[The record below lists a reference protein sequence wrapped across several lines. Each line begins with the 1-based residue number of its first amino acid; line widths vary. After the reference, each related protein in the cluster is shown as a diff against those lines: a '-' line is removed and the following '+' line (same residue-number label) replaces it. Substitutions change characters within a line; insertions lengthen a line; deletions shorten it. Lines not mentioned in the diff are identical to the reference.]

1 MSCSLCDRD
10 HIPEVSLLFSC
21 RLPLCPSKW
30 SITRIVGTCGSMAIL
45 SPSTFSAGYFSTL
58 VHAALLGFAMHLLIL
73 LGNLPEWLW
82 SPRQCHWGQLWHMI
96 FLIAFLMA
104 VHGGLF
110 SLFPVGCSKL
120 VSKAEFMEAV
130 FVISLR
136 SMFPD
141 GILVTEF
148 GWSIV
153 PGCLLWC
160 AVVLDWCMTLNFIPQ
175 MISAKGYGCIT
186 GHFLLILCSISRFE
200 PDVM

>member
-1 MSCSLCDRD
+1 MFFMRPRPHSRGQLVIQLSIAIVPQQMIYYSHSWYLWFYGHSFSEYILCWLFLDSCSRCSTGFCNAPFDPAWELTGMTL
-10 HIPEVSLLFSC
+10 V
-21 RLPLCPSKW
+21 
-30 SITRIVGTCGSMAIL
+30 
-45 SPSTFSAGYFSTL
+45 PSTMPLRSALAYDISHCFS
-58 VHAALLGFAMHLLIL
+58 
-73 LGNLPEWLW
+73 
-82 SPRQCHWGQLWHMI
+82 
-96 FLIAFLMA
+96 
-104 VHGGLF
+104 HGSSRWPV

-160 AVVLDWCMTLNFIPQ
+160 AVVLLDWCMTLNFIPQ